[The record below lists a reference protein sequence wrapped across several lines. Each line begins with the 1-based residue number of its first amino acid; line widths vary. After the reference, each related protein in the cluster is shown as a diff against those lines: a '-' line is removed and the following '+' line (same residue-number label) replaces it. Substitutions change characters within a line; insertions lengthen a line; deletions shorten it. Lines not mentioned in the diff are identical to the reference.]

1 MYRSP
6 RPADIIVQ
14 VEVIP
19 NSQVEQGGRVMERK
33 TKTVE
38 EGMHSVRGDGHYAE
52 KGRRDARISRRRFL
66 QLGAGAAAG
75 TLLLPGLPEAA
86 GAATL
91 VDPYSGSIPLVFPL
105 LYGTYK
111 SPVQDNWHAN
121 REGQTYTWNH
131 RNSTSQR
138 AHDGVDVFPSRPR
151 KLPRVYAPLT
161 GTVAAVCTRSSN
173 TVGAAVTYRV
183 SSDGDTPPPPWDY
196 SKAIDTEINRPLYGN
211 FVWLHS
217 TDAASA
223 GYFVFFCHLKNETT
237 IQSLDPGDP

>member
-86 GAATL
+86 GAATR
-91 VDPYSGSIPLVFPL
+91 VDP
-105 LYGTYK
+105 T
-111 SPVQDNWHAN
+111 
-121 REGQTYTWNH
+121 R
-131 RNSTSQR
+131 
-138 AHDGVDVFPSRPR
+138 
-151 KLPRVYAPLT
+151 LPAPLRHLQ
-161 GTVAAVCTRSSN
+161 VAR
-173 TVGAAVTYRV
+173 
-183 SSDGDTPPPPWDY
+183 
-196 SKAIDTEINRPLYGN
+196 
-211 FVWLHS
+211 
-217 TDAASA
+217 A
-223 GYFVFFCHLKNETT
+223 G
-237 IQSLDPGDP
+237 

>member
-1 MYRSP
+1 MYRSL

-19 NSQVEQGGRVMERK
+19 NSQVEQGGRVMERR
-33 TKTVE
+33 TKAVE

-52 KGRRDARISRRRFL
+52 KGRRDAGISRRRFL

-75 TLLLPGLPEAA
+75 TLLLPVLPGSAR
-86 GAATL
+86 AATL

-131 RNSTSQR
+131 RNTTSHAPMMGLTSFLPGPASCPGSMSRSR
-138 AHDGVDVFPSRPR
+138 ARSLLSARARP
-151 KLPRVYAPLT
+151 
-161 GTVAAVCTRSSN
+161 TRS
-173 TVGAAVTYRV
+173 V
-183 SSDGDTPPPPWDY
+183 
-196 SKAIDTEINRPLYGN
+196 RP
-211 FVWLHS
+211 
-217 TDAASA
+217 
-223 GYFVFFCHLKNETT
+223 
-237 IQSLDPGDP
+237 